1 MKGQTKTE
9 PKEGLGSKIDKIG
22 ARLDRVLAALEK
34 NERIIA
40 TLERDAVAEEDEFS
54 AEVIASYPTVYAVA
68 GDLGPSVFS
77 TIMDTLDLDPRY
89 KPHRNADAVRMAK
102 LMSKLIK
109 MKLCKRA
116 MNEDGRLGW
125 RFLEKKAYDT
135 VIETLT
141 DHEKAIVTLAE
152 EEYSR
157 QVHTREVKWE
167 NHTSDSAT

>member
-9 PKEGLGSKIDKIG
+9 PKEGLEAKIDKIG

-40 TLERDAVAEEDEFS
+40 TLERD
-54 AEVIASYPTVYAVA
+54 AVA

-116 MNEDGRLGW
+116 MNEDGRLCW
-125 RFLEKKAYDT
+125 RFLDDKAYDT
-135 VIETLT
+135 AIETLT
-141 DHEKAIVTLAE
+141 GEQGALCKDCMFTLEK
-152 EEYSR
+152 
-157 QVHTREVKWE
+157 
-167 NHTSDSAT
+167 

>member
-22 ARLDRVLAALEK
+22 ARLDRVIAALERD
-34 NERIIA
+34 ERIIA

-116 MNEDGRLGW
+116 MNEHGRLGW
-125 RFLEKKAYDT
+125 RFLDDKAYEKA
-135 VIETLT
+135 IETLADEQDARCNGCKFT
-141 DHEKAIVTLAE
+141 PEK
-152 EEYSR
+152 
-157 QVHTREVKWE
+157 
-167 NHTSDSAT
+167 

>member
-9 PKEGLGSKIDKIG
+9 PKEGLDSKIDKIG

-40 TLERDAVAEEDEFS
+40 TLERDAVAVERGCSVAEEDEFS

-116 MNEDGRLGW
+116 MNENGRLGW
-125 RFLEKKAYDT
+125 RFLDDKAYEKA
-135 VIETLT
+135 IETLADEQDARCNECKFT
-141 DHEKAIVTLAE
+141 PEK
-152 EEYSR
+152 
-157 QVHTREVKWE
+157 
-167 NHTSDSAT
+167 